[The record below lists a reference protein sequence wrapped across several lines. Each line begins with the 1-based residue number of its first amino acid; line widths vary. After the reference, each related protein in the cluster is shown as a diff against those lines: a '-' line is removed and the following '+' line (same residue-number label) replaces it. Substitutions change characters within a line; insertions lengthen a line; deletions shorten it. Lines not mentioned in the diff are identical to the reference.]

1 MDTTNLFTGVRIV
14 PVVVIDDV
22 EIAIPLAES
31 LLDGGLNV
39 IEVTLRTEAGL
50 ASIERI
56 ASKVP
61 SMIVGAGSIRSL
73 AHLDAVIEAGAK
85 FGVSPGSTDGLLE
98 AASAAGFPFI
108 PGAITPSEMMHL
120 LQQGYRLQKFFPAE
134 PAGGCA
140 KLKAVSAPLPEISF
154 MPTGGISAATAS
166 DYLALDNVRA
176 IGGSWITPPDLL
188 RAGNFSAISRLAKDA
203 ASLGL

>member
-140 KLKAVSAPLPEISF
+140 MLKAVSAPLPEISF

>member
-1 MDTTNLFTGVRIV
+1 MDATNLFTGVRIV

-22 EIAIPLAES
+22 ELAIPMAEC
-31 LLDGGLNV
+31 LLDAGLNV

-98 AASAAGFPFI
+98 AVSAAGFPFI
-108 PGAITPSEMMHL
+108 PGAMTPSEMMHL

-140 KLKAVSAPLPEISF
+140 TLKAVFAPLPEISF

-188 RAGNFSAISRLAKDA
+188 RAGDFSAISRLAKDA

>member
-1 MDTTNLFTGVRIV
+1 MDATNLFTGVRIV

-22 EIAIPLAES
+22 ELAIPMAEC
-31 LLDGGLNV
+31 LLDAGLNV

-134 PAGGCA
+134 LAGGCA
-140 KLKAVSAPLPEISF
+140 MLKAVSAPRPEISF

-188 RAGNFSAISRLAKDA
+188 RAGDFSAISRLAKDA

>member
-1 MDTTNLFTGVRIV
+1 MDATNLFTGVRIV

-22 EIAIPLAES
+22 ELAIPMAEC
-31 LLDGGLNV
+31 LLDAGLNV

-108 PGAITPSEMMHL
+108 PGAMTPSEMMHL

-140 KLKAVSAPLPEISF
+140 TLKAVSAPLPEISF

>member
-98 AASAAGFPFI
+98 AASTAGFPFI

-134 PAGGCA
+134 LAGGCA
-140 KLKAVSAPLPEISF
+140 MLKAVSAPLPEISF
-154 MPTGGISAATAS
+154 MPTGGISATTAS

-188 RAGNFSAISRLAKDA
+188 RAGDFSAISRLAKDA

>member
-1 MDTTNLFTGVRIV
+1 MDATNLFTGVRIV

-22 EIAIPLAES
+22 ELATPLAES

-134 PAGGCA
+134 LAGGCA
-140 KLKAVSAPLPEISF
+140 MLKAVSAPLPEISF

>member
-1 MDTTNLFTGVRIV
+1 MDATNLFTGVRIV

-22 EIAIPLAES
+22 ELAIPMAEC
-31 LLDGGLNV
+31 LLDAGLNV

-140 KLKAVSAPLPEISF
+140 TLKAVSAPLPEISF

>member
-1 MDTTNLFTGVRIV
+1 MDATNLFTGVRIV

-22 EIAIPLAES
+22 EIATPLAES
-31 LLDGGLNV
+31 LLDAGLNV

-140 KLKAVSAPLPEISF
+140 MLKAVSAPLPEISF

>member
-1 MDTTNLFTGVRIV
+1 MDATNLFTGVRIV

-22 EIAIPLAES
+22 EIATPLAES

-140 KLKAVSAPLPEISF
+140 TLKAVSAPLPEISF

>member
-140 KLKAVSAPLPEISF
+140 TLKAVSAPLPEISF

>member
-85 FGVSPGSTDGLLE
+85 FGVSPGTTDGLLG

-134 PAGGCA
+134 LAGGCA
-140 KLKAVSAPLPEISF
+140 MLKAVSAPLPEISF
-154 MPTGGISAATAS
+154 MPTGGISVATAS

>member
-1 MDTTNLFTGVRIV
+1 MDATNLFTGVRIV

-22 EIAIPLAES
+22 EIATPLAES

-140 KLKAVSAPLPEISF
+140 MLKAVSAPLPEISF

>member
-1 MDTTNLFTGVRIV
+1 MDATNLFTGVRIV

-140 KLKAVSAPLPEISF
+140 TLKAVSAPLPEISF

>member
-1 MDTTNLFTGVRIV
+1 MDATNLFTGVRIV

-22 EIAIPLAES
+22 EIATPLAES

>member
-134 PAGGCA
+134 LAGGCA
-140 KLKAVSAPLPEISF
+140 MLKAASAPLPEISF

>member
-1 MDTTNLFTGVRIV
+1 MDATNLFTGVRIV

-22 EIAIPLAES
+22 EIAIPMAEC
-31 LLDGGLNV
+31 LLDAGLNV

-140 KLKAVSAPLPEISF
+140 TLKAVSAPLPEISF